1 MEYFDTAIEFGNLYK
16 ALKQSCRDVRWKDSV
31 VGYEANGLRNT
42 YQLRQ
47 DLLSGKYKISPYQHF
62 KVYEP
67 KERDIVATRIRD
79 RQFQKALCN
88 GGLYEDFVEHLIHDN
103 GACQV
108 NKGTDFT
115 LDRMTAH
122 LRRYFNEYGT
132 EGWVLKCD
140 IKKFFPS
147 TPHDVAIRA
156 VEKRVSDPRAAQ
168 AVINVIK
175 SFGGDGKGIGLG
187 SQISQLV
194 ELSVLDD
201 LDHFIKERL
210 HIKYYLRYMDDFILI
225 HPDKEYLQYCLKE
238 IRIFVEMCG
247 LTLNAKT
254 TLYPLRQGV
263 RMLNWRFVIT
273 DTGRILKYMNNKKLG
288 QQRRKMRKLM
298 AKEIAGEVAPGT
310 TKGSL
315 TAWMANAKR
324 GTTFYQR
331 QRMTHYY
338 YEIKGGTS
346 NEQSSKQRASQ
357 TCENGVHL
365 QSNQR

>member
-16 ALKQSCRDVRWKDSV
+16 ALKQCCRNVRWKDSV
-31 VGYEANGLRNT
+31 IGYEANELRNT

-47 DLLSGKYKISPYQHF
+47 DLLKGKYKISPYQHF

-88 GGLYEDFVEHLIHDN
+88 GGLYEDFTEHLIHDN
-103 GACQV
+103 GACQIS
-108 NKGTDFT
+108 KGTDFT

-122 LRRYFNEYGT
+122 LRRFYNKYGT

-147 TPHDVAIRA
+147 TPHEVAIRA
-156 VEKRVSDPRAAQ
+156 VEKRISDPQAAK
-168 AVINVIK
+168 AVIDVIQ
-175 SFGGDGKGIGLG
+175 SFGENGIGIGLG

-201 LDHFIKERL
+201 LDHFVKERL
-210 HIKYYLRYMDDFILI
+210 HIKHYLRYMDDFILI
-225 HPDKEYLQYCLKE
+225 HPDKMYLQHCLME
-238 IRIFVEMCG
+238 IRSFVEMYG

-263 RMLNWRFVIT
+263 RMLNWRFVVT
-273 DTGRILKYMNNKKLG
+273 DTGRILKYMNSKKLG
-288 QQRRKMRKLM
+288 QQRRKMRKLI
-298 AKEIAGEVAPGT
+298 AKEAVGEVAPGT
-310 TKGSL
+310 TKNSL
-315 TAWMANAKR
+315 EAWKANAKR
-324 GTTFYQR
+324 GDTFYQR

-338 YEIKGGTS
+338 YELKGGLS
-346 NEQSSKQRASQ
+346 DGNSKQRTDQ
-357 TCENGVHL
+357 TCENGSYL
-365 QSNQR
+365 